1 MIAPSSN
8 AILPLGAVL
17 LNKTLLNLLQHIFA
31 IGGILLELDQ
41 EPGSLLS
48 VTNKAP
54 EAVGIKSRVGVIVI
68 VKSTAVIKKIQAAPI
83 LILKLHHAHACDH
96 MHRSF
101 RLVLRD
107 PRFGFANCSRVVLC
121 ALLHDVANIATAWN
135 QE

>member
-83 LILKLHHAHACDH
+83 LNSKTPSRPCMRSHA
-96 MHRSF
+96 
-101 RLVLRD
+101 
-107 PRFGFANCSRVVLC
+107 
-121 ALLHDVANIATAWN
+121 
-135 QE
+135 QELQVGAA